1 MVLASLG
8 YLDQAE
14 AMIRMG
20 KARDPLNAVWSFGLG
35 RVLDTQGRHDAAR
48 IELDRAGGRASP
60 YGAWFNAVWR
70 GDFDTAE
77 KLAGTFGDNEL
88 DDAAAESLRPSYL
101 ATTQALRDPTR
112 WPQALAAMDAW
123 EAQSGLMNFQRVLA
137 PGADPAEMLDGL
149 ATVRR
154 RSYSTWDLLVWT
166 KDLAYLRRGPAF
178 QRYLADTGILAYWR
192 RHGFPPQCTPI
203 PEGAECK

>member
-1 MVLASLG
+1 
-8 YLDQAE
+8 
-14 AMIRMG
+14 
-20 KARDPLNAVWSFGLG
+20 VWSFGLG

-70 GDFDTAE
+70 GD
-77 KLAGTFGDNEL
+77 L
-88 DDAAAESLRPSYL
+88 DAAQRLAESLGENSPGDPNADGLRPTYVA
-101 ATTQALRDPTR
+101 ATRALRDPAQ
-112 WPQALAAMDAW
+112 WPQAYAAMDAW
-123 EAQSGLMNFQRVLA
+123 EAKTGLMNFTRVLA
-137 PGADPAEMLDGL
+137 PDADPAQMLTGL
-149 ATVRR
+149 AMVRR

-192 RHGFPPQCTPI
+192 KHEFPPQCAPRAD
-203 PEGAECK
+203 GVECR